1 VDWLDFTVQIGDGVR
16 LAKALG
22 WMLNRVGVQP
32 TLGFFQSA
40 PSASNIAIE
49 VFDTPIQR
57 LI

>member
-1 VDWLDFTVQIGDGVR
+1 MDWLDFTVQIGDGAR

-22 WMLNRVGVQP
+22 WLLNRVGVQP
-32 TLGFFQSA
+32 TLWFFQSA

-49 VFDTPIQR
+49 IFDTRIQR